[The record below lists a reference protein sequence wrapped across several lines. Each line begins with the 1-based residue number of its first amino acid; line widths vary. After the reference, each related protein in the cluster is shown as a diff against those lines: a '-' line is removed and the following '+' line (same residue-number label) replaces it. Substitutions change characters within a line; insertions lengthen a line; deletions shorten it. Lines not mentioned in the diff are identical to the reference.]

1 MPFFSKKNKDIH
13 SKVKKILLT
22 GATIATLASPVSG
35 AKNNS
40 LAPASEAIKKE
51 NVINPSRHS
60 WLNKF
65 DTLEKILSDY
75 SSIDHN
81 DLGEIS
87 DWKHYITDN
96 PQDTLAEEAFKAIKR
111 SALELTNTYVQVDH
125 YYETG
130 YLHIANI
137 SYQQLKSCQN
147 FFQTTMDE
155 LLQNPEVLRHIP
167 DAYVI
172 NKDPRLPAK
181 DFATLRLY
189 EQMKIHNR
197 LRKNMNQLNEYF
209 SMVRSNNKKK
219 QLKANIMR
227 MNFYKAYGVDF
238 NECYLNDTD
247 NMAREHVFL
256 DKKIKEKVYMYCLH
270 TALDGAFDYKP
281 GYIEMFKDS
290 YKGLKYN
297 ISPKV
302 VQNFIGYA
310 NIFAKHMHGKKL
322 SKAEKNILDNT
333 PSDIR
338 TATNAYCQ
346 RYCEQYCTLMD
357 KPEGED
363 IIAINTNSQTH
374 LQWTEYIKLQRLK
387 EKTHKGSLRISEL
400 QRDYPLFVKATE
412 YYEYKKEASQN
423 KKQQATYLI
432 QNVATR

>member
-111 SALELTNTYVQVDH
+111 SALELTNTYIQVDH

-219 QLKANIMR
+219 
-227 MNFYKAYGVDF
+227 
-238 NECYLNDTD
+238 
-247 NMAREHVFL
+247 HS
-256 DKKIKEKVYMYCLH
+256 H
-270 TALDGAFDYKP
+270 
-281 GYIEMFKDS
+281 
-290 YKGLKYN
+290 
-297 ISPKV
+297 
-302 VQNFIGYA
+302 
-310 NIFAKHMHGKKL
+310 
-322 SKAEKNILDNT
+322 
-333 PSDIR
+333 
-338 TATNAYCQ
+338 
-346 RYCEQYCTLMD
+346 
-357 KPEGED
+357 
-363 IIAINTNSQTH
+363 
-374 LQWTEYIKLQRLK
+374 
-387 EKTHKGSLRISEL
+387 
-400 QRDYPLFVKATE
+400 
-412 YYEYKKEASQN
+412 
-423 KKQQATYLI
+423 
-432 QNVATR
+432 